1 MAHPDENLSFIP
13 AEILHIGSLHVVA
26 GVLCC
31 WLIQL
36 WDGLAAQVPR

>member
-1 MAHPDENLSFIP
+1 MAQPDENLSFIP
-13 AEILHIGSLHVVA
+13 AEILLIVSLNVVA